1 MKKRSIRI
9 WLSKGWY
16 YAVYSVSLLLVPLF
30 TSCSSSRSS
39 ARNSESKGE
48 AVADNKTDSITVNF
62 DYLDSNGDFNRMR
75 IMYGVQPPMIP
86 ADAAPML
93 VLDGQI
99 VTVDKEKLSEF
110 DFANDSQSKEKV
122 AALFGIKEK
131 KIKQINVLKD
141 LASTT
146 IWGARGRYGVLEVK
160 TK

>member
-1 MKKRSIRI
+1 M
-9 WLSKGWY
+9 
-16 YAVYSVSLLLVPLF
+16 V
-30 TSCSSSRSS
+30 T
-39 ARNSESKGE
+39 
-48 AVADNKTDSITVNF
+48 F
-62 DYLDSNGDFNRMR
+62 DYMDSNGDFNRMR

-86 ADAAPML
+86 SDAAPLL
-93 VLDGQI
+93 VMDGKI

-122 AALFGIKEK
+122 ADLFGIKEK

-141 LASTT
+141 PSSTA